1 MDPVQDKYIQLI
13 YIMKTSI
20 TLHQI
25 TDIVTK
31 ITTFTTDQF
40 QSIVGEVVMTTIMIV
55 KSDHEVIS
63 IK

>member
-1 MDPVQDKYIQLI
+1 
-13 YIMKTSI
+13 MKTSI

-40 QSIVGEVVMTTIMIV
+40 QSIVGKVVMTTIMIV

>member
-1 MDPVQDKYIQLI
+1 
-13 YIMKTSI
+13 MKTSI

-40 QSIVGEVVMTTIMIV
+40 QSIVGKVVMTTITIV
-55 KSDHEVIS
+55 KSDQEVTS
-63 IK
+63 IKY